1 MLADVIKQKRLEEL
15 RYDREIKRKEYTIY
29 MANIY

>member
-15 RYDREIKRKEYTIY
+15 RLAQDIKKE
-29 MANIY
+29 NKVKRNGRN